1 MAEKN
6 SGREEKKQKTKDRER
21 GNGPSFVVVFGVCLG
36 KVVSRLCCREG
47 SFFCVLRNIVTKMGL
62 GFGYFLGVFT
72 VRFGSV

>member
-6 SGREEKKQKTKDRER
+6 SGREEKKQKTKDRERER

-62 GFGYFLGVFT
+62 GFGYF
-72 VRFGSV
+72 